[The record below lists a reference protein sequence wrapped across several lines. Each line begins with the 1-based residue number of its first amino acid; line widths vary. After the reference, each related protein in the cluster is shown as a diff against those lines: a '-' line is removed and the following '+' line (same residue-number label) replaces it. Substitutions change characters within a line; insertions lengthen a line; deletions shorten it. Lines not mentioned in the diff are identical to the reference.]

1 MKKIDVVVVGLW
13 HQGIVAA
20 ACLADKGYNVVGLDS
35 SITIIKKLSF
45 GKSPIYEPGLDN
57 LIIKGIKKKKLIFT
71 NDFNVTQNA
80 KYVLLAHDIPVNNY
94 DEVNLK
100 NFFNDIHAI
109 APFIK
114 NQILHI
120 TAQLPAGTSNEILKL
135 INKKNSNFKSIAYS
149 PENLRLGH
157 AISRYQNPPLPV
169 IGSNDDR
176 TFQKLSLLYKP
187 FSKRWEKTDLLSAE
201 FLKHALNT
209 FLATSITFAN
219 EIGNITDAM
228 GANGYEVGRLLKLE
242 PRIGKYAFTRP
253 GMGFSGGTLARDV
266 KALLNFSKKN
276 ELNSNLLKG
285 IWKSNKNQNLQPIKI
300 INQVF
305 KQTPINKK
313 VAILGLTYKADT
325 STLRRSLSIDIIK
338 KLTVL
343 GYKVSSYDPKAD
355 RKELKK
361 HPSANFS
368 ESLNDVF
375 KNADLILAITPWKD
389 FLNLDFAAIRKL
401 VKNNYFFDIS
411 GQFEKEIIEK
421 HNFKFLSIGSGSV
434 YMEAKKQ

>member
-35 SITIIKKLSF
+35 SINIIKKLSF

-109 APFIK
+109 APFIR

-135 INKKNSNFKSIAYS
+135 INEKNSNFKSIAYS

-187 FSKRWEKTDLLSAE
+187 FSNRWEKTDLLSAE

-242 PRIGKYAFTRP
+242 PRIGKYALTRP

>member
-35 SITIIKKLSF
+35 SINIIKKLSF

-100 NFFNDIHAI
+100 NFFNDIHTI
-109 APFIK
+109 APFIR

-242 PRIGKYAFTRP
+242 PRIGKYALTRP